1 MGASVWLLRDV
12 GWEPHFPSVARSAA
26 EIVALGQNGLQVNGV
41 IALTQWAMIG
51 ITEAIGLI
59 ETGRGTIPAD
69 RFLSALEAGTDEEG
83 RAFMNSVSRGLLN
96 QITEPA
102 INGKLFKLVRA
113 SSLTLNENQILV
125 HMFDDDLQA
134 IVARAGWDGAI
145 PNTVGD
151 RILPVDSNI
160 GWSKVDRNIQRSL
173 EIE

>member
-1 MGASVWLLRDV
+1 M
-12 GWEPHFPSVARSAA
+12 
-26 EIVALGQNGLQVNGV
+26 ALGQNGLQVNGV

-51 ITEAIGLI
+51 ITEAIGSI